1 MAVQTRSQSAGKGK
15 AKPKRAAKTKKT
27 ATSVAKPK
35 KSASARAVAKAEKIA
50 KMLQFGQLPPELVKS
65 GEWTRI
71 PNSEIQQLR
80 IDFHQKYLAIV
91 NKSMAKKA
99 KNPEQSDKLDKK
111 QKKDMD
117 AMKVIHKKALE
128 AYRERDH
135 AAGGDYEIVDERP
148 VTGPMLHGWCGVLR
162 M

>member
-15 AKPKRAAKTKKT
+15 AKPKRATKTKKGQ
-27 ATSVAKPK
+27 PK
-35 KSASARAVAKAEKIA
+35 KSAASVAKAEKIA
-50 KMLQFGQLPPELVKS
+50 KMLQFGQLPPEVVKS
-65 GEWTRI
+65 ENWTRI

-91 NKSMAKKA
+91 QKSMAKTA
-99 KNPEQSDKLDKK
+99 KTPQALAKRNKK
-111 QKKDMD
+111 YHKDID

-148 VTGPMLHGWCGVLR
+148 VTGPMLHGWSIGD
-162 M
+162 